1 MYKIHHSRGKSDTNF
16 YQEKNLLNGA
26 YSSLKVLRVS
36 VVNDLENSK
45 RRKIKKSLTR
55 QNFNAH
61 PNRYNKFKSLVI
73 KDKKQSITGGEG
85 ILTLIE
91 RILLFKQEF
100 DLYFFEN
107 KLRCLKFHLNNILT
121 IIIKVIEDF
130 QKQLINECPI
140 LKTSR
145 LVKYLQNFCDVIST
159 LIDTKPEDFYKEIK
173 DAILNQWEINR
184 IRIKELY
191 DKIEIKCNNCISED
205 QNDFDLS
212 LIQDEFLNIKKDI
225 YDKDNNKSL
234 EDEESVN
241 RLKKCAPSVLKYLLT
256 KRKEIKIFISMMT
269 RGILFT
275 ISQLYYNMDYYSII
289 ISSLAFKVFY
299 GIMYYIDENK
309 DKNEILSEGEK
320 SRQNKVYHIISHFI
334 NLALK
339 FNQNIHAG
347 IISLDNGGLNSM
359 SKFILN
365 NFIELIP
372 KCEGIK
378 APKIIPKFHASTL
391 CQTSFKTKFYKCYLQ
406 RYKKYK
412 DNSLLRIFMLYYN
425 SKMIFWKSVMIE
437 AKSKDNNKNF
447 TCRTC
452 EREIPLEDIFLHLG
466 ICKEQ
471 QSFYDKMKG
480 FKIKLEHYITNL
492 LFYFEKLKLGA
503 INDEQNI
510 FKLLN
515 NVLSKKI
522 NTENNDNGTNLV
534 RNLIKLYTFE
544 KSKDND
550 YYEEKPEEINY
561 IISMSYFSL
570 FIFLINKASNETN
583 QELSEIFGGIFCT
596 LLQIMI
602 NVYFLLYIKKSKAKT
617 SIVKGNQNIFERKKS
632 KINTVKQTSHENQY
646 INILSDKEK
655 ESKNNKKTDLEKEK
669 KIENQASNKNNDNNN
684 DTDNDILS
692 SEFNFKNEIQKY
704 KSKLSLNNSMLGI
717 NTMNSSYSLRKR
729 VNSFHKST
737 KSLINNKITNKLL
750 SLHSKERKR
759 SCVNAND
766 KKNNIINN
774 RKNSFANKSYKK
786 SKSKLENKASNFLFR
801 NSKKDVKD
809 LKDTNEN
816 NNSVNKIKNNK
827 ILKKC
832 KSSGNIFFEKK
843 INKNISNEENNIS
856 PLKKNNIDLK
866 NNNSKILEEIETDKE
881 ISNDL
886 NNNSNTNNKIK
897 LSSEK
902 ETNTDINN
910 KEFKMIQPSKLPNL
924 KNNQESLNSKFNINA
939 INNKNNTT
947 NAHDNQKL
955 SLFSSYQPQKET
967 TKIYNNVSLFNKNS
981 IGNNKKNNN
990 NNNSNNSSI
999 ELETDENKNKN
1010 HIENIEEEI
1019 GSNHQNSSGDDSS
1032 IGLGIKKK
1040 DKNLNFDNSEES
1052 NEEEEEN
1059 DSGNIIIGEK
1069 ESSNNLNLILY
1080 IDLETIKDIN
1090 EEYIPKLYN
1099 ELIEGIDKNF
1109 EENFL
1114 KSTTFHKNIFPKL
1127 YVNTEDTEII
1137 LNKRKRLDSHDMGYN
1152 KNNLILPKTKNSNN
1166 YMNNINLIK
1175 KDEDITTF
1183 QNKKEEKKN
1192 PEENGINDDK
1202 SKNIVKTSKFKLIL
1216 PIAKGGYGSVGLYKK
1231 LTTSDT
1237 YAIKTVDIKSMKDK
1251 KLSSSL
1257 KNEQNILKEIDND
1270 YVVNSYYIFQDQKN
1284 YYFVMEY
1291 LPGGDVYTLLSKNNL
1306 PKKTIQLIVAET
1318 ILAVN
1323 YLHSVRII
1331 HHDIKPENILISMKG
1346 HFKLS
1351 DFGLSK
1357 TLSKNGK
1364 LEVEETHVKNLI
1376 DFVEFKKFP
1385 INIGDDE
1392 DENKDAVGT
1401 LNYMAPELFTDK
1413 YPHGSGID
1421 YWAIGVLIF
1430 DLYSYSLPF
1439 EGKTQEETRNN
1450 IIGIKIDWDKL
1461 INDNTKKVYGNIDA
1475 AIDLIKKFIKENP
1488 ADRWG
1493 DQNLDEIKKHQ
1504 FFEGFNWND
1513 VQNIKNDTIKEYV
1526 KQRIKENNNK
1536 IKEISLKNK
1545 EKKENGENNEK
1556 DKDKTLDGY
1565 PSVIEINLTEN
1576 EEKYFFTERLDN
1588 LNKKNNEIIKRKIT
1602 KKDNIKGNLS
1612 SLMLI
1617 DLE

>member
-45 RRKIKKSLTR
+45 RLKIKKSLTR

-61 PNRYNKFKSLVI
+61 PNRYIKFKSLAI
-73 KDKKQSITGGEG
+73 KDKRQSITDGEG
-85 ILTLIE
+85 ILTLIK

-140 LKTSR
+140 LKTCS
-145 LVKYLQNFCDVIST
+145 LIKYLQNFCDVIST

-205 QNDFDLS
+205 LKDLDIS

-225 YDKDNNKSL
+225 YDKDKNKSL

-241 RLKKCAPSVLKYLLT
+241 RLKKNSPSVLKYLLT
-256 KRKEIKIFISMMT
+256 KKKEIKIFISMMT

-275 ISQLYYNMDYYSII
+275 ISELYYNMDYYSII

-299 GIMYYIDENK
+299 GILYYIDESK
-309 DKNEILSEGEK
+309 DKNEIISEREK
-320 SRQNKVYHIISHFI
+320 SRQNKIYHIISHFI

-391 CQTSFKTKFYKCYLQ
+391 CQTSYRTKFYKCYLQ

-480 FKIKLEHYITNL
+480 FKVKLEHYITNL

-515 NVLSKKI
+515 NVLLKKTNI
-522 NTENNDNGTNLV
+522 ENDDNGINLV
-534 RNLIKLYTFE
+534 KNLIKLYTFE
-544 KSKDND
+544 KNKDND
-550 YYEEKPEEINY
+550 YYEERPEEINY

-570 FIFLINKASNETN
+570 FIFLINEASNETN

-596 LLQIMI
+596 LLQIMV
-602 NVYFLLYIKKSKAKT
+602 NVYFLLYIKKSKSKT

-632 KINTVKQTSHENQY
+632 KINTVKQISHGNQY

-655 ESKNNKKTDLEKEK
+655 EGNNNSKKSNFEKEK
-669 KIENQASNKNNDNNN
+669 KIENEASINNNNN
-684 DTDNDILS
+684 DIDNDILS

-704 KSKLSLNNSMLGI
+704 KSKLSLNNSMLII
-717 NTMNSSYSLRKR
+717 NTMNSRYNSRKR
-729 VNSFHKST
+729 VNSFHKSS
-737 KSLINNKITNKLL
+737 KSLINNKITNKLF
-750 SLHSKERKR
+750 SLHSKERKL
-759 SCVNAND
+759 SCVNVND
-766 KKNNIINN
+766 KKINNIKN
-774 RKNSFANKSYKK
+774 RKNNFVNKTYKK

-801 NSKKDVKD
+801 NNKKDV
-809 LKDTNEN
+809 KDTNEN
-816 NNSVNKIKNNK
+816 NNSINKIKN

-843 INKNISNEENNIS
+843 INKNLPKEESNIS
-856 PLKKNNIDLK
+856 PLKKNNIELK
-866 NNNSKILEEIETDKE
+866 NNNFKISEEKEADKE
-881 ISNDL
+881 LNIIISNDL
-886 NNNSNTNNKIK
+886 NNNSNTNNKKK

-902 ETNTDINN
+902 ETNSNTNN
-910 KEFKMIQPSKLPNL
+910 KEFKMMHISKSPNL
-924 KNNQESLNSKFNINA
+924 KNNPESLNSKYNMDGINHK
-939 INNKNNTT
+939 NKTN

-955 SLFSSYQPQKET
+955 SLFRSYQQQKET
-967 TKIYNNVSLFNKNS
+967 TKIYKNVSLFN
-981 IGNNKKNNN
+981 NNKKSTNNN
-990 NNNSNNSSI
+990 NNINNSSI
-999 ELETDENKNKN
+999 ELETNENKNKN
-1010 HIENIEEEI
+1010 HIENIEEKVD
-1019 GSNHQNSSGDDSS
+1019 SNHQNSSGDDSS
-1032 IGLGIKKK
+1032 IGLGIKKD

-1052 NEEEEEN
+1052 NEEEEN

-1069 ESSNNLNLILY
+1069 ESSNNLNVILF

-1090 EEYIPKLYN
+1090 EEYITKLYN
-1099 ELIEGIDKNF
+1099 ELLEGIDKNF
-1109 EENFL
+1109 EYNFL
-1114 KSTTFHKNIFPKL
+1114 KTSTFHTNIFPKL
-1127 YVNTEDTEII
+1127 YDNREDKEII
-1137 LNKRKRLDSHDMGYN
+1137 FNKRKRLDSHDMGYN
-1152 KNNLILPKTKNSNN
+1152 INNLILPKIKNNNN

-1175 KDEDITTF
+1175 KDDNISIF

-1216 PIAKGGYGSVGLYKK
+1216 PIAKGGYGTVGLYKK

-1270 YVVNSYYIFQDQKN
+1270 YVVNSYYIFQDKKN

-1323 YLHSVRII
+1323 YLHSIRII

-1357 TLSKNGK
+1357 TLSKSGRIE
-1364 LEVEETHVKNLI
+1364 LVETHVKNLI

-1392 DENKDAVGT
+1392 DENKEAVGT

-1450 IIGIKIDWDKL
+1450 IIGIKIDWNKL
-1461 INDNTKKVYGNIDA
+1461 INDNIKKIYGNIDS
-1475 AIDLIKKFIKENP
+1475 AIDLIQKFIKENP

-1504 FFEGFNWND
+1504 FFEGFNWSD
-1513 VQNIKNDTIKEYV
+1513 VQNIKNDAIKEYV

-1536 IKEISLKNK
+1536 IKEISMKNK
-1545 EKKENGENNEK
+1545 EKKENGENNKK

-1588 LNKKNNEIIKRKIT
+1588 LNKKNNEIIKKKIT
-1602 KKDNIKGNLS
+1602 KKDNINGNLS
-1612 SLMLI
+1612 NLMLI